1 MKPNILKSN
10 LLNPGTKFIATS
22 DVKDTTLPPSS
33 TGFFS
38 YFKNPDRDY
47 QDVAYGAVS
56 IIRRGKTG
64 QERLESKEISFP
76 VFIDKRMLEQDDYL
90 PLGRRYYL
98 HIEEEPI
105 NYESLIKAKPLEFLG
120 WSHAYV
126 MFLKHITNNFVY
138 PAKRAKWSPETVD
151 QILVDARRFTQ
162 QFSDDSRATLATYG
176 QEEFRRS
183 LILAIRKLESKL
195 VKCICS
201 YKKGAIAS
209 ILNSAHFVDYT
220 NEEHYEVT
228 DKDLAKSTVSF
239 YQEKHQK
246 INALVEKNRINMD
259 MKKGL

>member
-10 LLNPGTKFIATS
+10 LLSPGTKFIATS
-22 DVKDTTLPPSS
+22 DVKDTTLPPFS

-76 VFIDKRMLEQDDYL
+76 IFTDKRMLEQDDYL

-98 HIEEEPI
+98 HIEEESLD
-105 NYESLIKAKPLEFLG
+105 YESLLEAKSLEFLG
-120 WSHAYV
+120 WSYAYV
-126 MFLKHITNNFVY
+126 MFLQHITANFVY
-138 PAKRAKWSPETVD
+138 PAKRAKWSSETVD
-151 QILVDARRFTQ
+151 QILIDTKRIAQ
-162 QFSDDSRATLATYG
+162 HFSDDPSATIAVYAR
-176 QEEFRRS
+176 EDFRRK
-183 LILAIRKLESKL
+183 LISSIRKLESKL
-195 VKCICS
+195 MKCICS

-209 ILNSAHFVDYT
+209 ILNSAHFIDYT
-220 NEEHYEVT
+220 NEEHYEIT
-228 DKDLAKSTVSF
+228 DKDLAKNTVSF
-239 YQEKHQK
+239 YQEKHKK
-246 INALVEKNRINMD
+246 INDLVEKNRVSME